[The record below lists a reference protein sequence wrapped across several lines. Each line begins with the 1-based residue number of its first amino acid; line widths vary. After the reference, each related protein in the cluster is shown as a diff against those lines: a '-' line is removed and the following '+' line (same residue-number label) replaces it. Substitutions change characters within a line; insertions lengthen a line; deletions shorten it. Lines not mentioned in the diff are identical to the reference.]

1 MKISILRL
9 GHRKKR
15 DVRVTTHCCLVARA
29 FFASDVTFSGESD
42 ESLEKTIKSV
52 SKNWGGKFKIKY
64 DPNWKK
70 FLLSRKKRGDLIVHL
85 TMYGKNFQESLP
97 EIQKLSKKH
106 NLLVIIGAEKGPGEV
121 YRISDFN
128 LSVTNQPHSEVAAL
142 AIFLNELQNHSP
154 LKNVAQTHF
163 KSAKIKIIPGQKG
176 GKRA

>member
-97 EIQKLSKKH
+97 EIQKPVCAC
-106 NLLVIIGAEKGPGEV
+106 N
-121 YRISDFN
+121 R
-128 LSVTNQPHSEVAAL
+128 
-142 AIFLNELQNHSP
+142 
-154 LKNVAQTHF
+154 
-163 KSAKIKIIPGQKG
+163 
-176 GKRA
+176 